1 MKKVIMILSMFL
13 LALMAC
19 KKEKH
24 FMNEGKITGYDM
36 RMCMCCGGYYIDINS
51 NTYRF
56 YDLPENSGIDL
67 TNATLPIYVE
77 LDWKKVEPGC
87 LGDEIIVEGLEI
99 DK

>member
-1 MKKVIMILSMFL
+1 MIFCLFL

-24 FMNEGKITGYDM
+24 FMNEGKITGYDY
-36 RMCMCCGGYYIDINS
+36 RKCSCCGGYYIDINS

-56 YDLPENSGIDL
+56 YVLPENSNFDL
-67 TNATLPIYVE
+67 TNATFPINVE

-87 LGDEIIVEGLEI
+87 LGDEIILEDI
-99 DK
+99 KKE